1 MKSKPSKADHKVF
14 IADRGNLQFWYQ
26 HDWKFTPKSSGIIKL
41 EDPGEDCILEIS
53 YFPLPQVDMP
63 LPSPKQQ
70 LWMVMQKDAIAAK
83 EEDIQVSER
92 NGQRMACVE
101 YSYED
106 PNEHREARGFMAI
119 VSNRLFQSLIT
130 FCFWPEH
137 AVKFKPAL
145 QMVLDSFV
153 LGTGFQYAS
162 PQQALQILSAK
173 H

>member
-1 MKSKPSKADHKVF
+1 MKSKPSKTNHKVF
-14 IADRGNLQFWYQ
+14 IADRGNVQFWYP
-26 HDWKFTPKSSGIIKL
+26 HDWKFTPKNSGIIKL

-53 YFPLPQVDMP
+53 YLPLPQVDIP

-92 NGQRMACVE
+92 NGQFTACVE

-106 PNEHREARGFMAI
+106 HIEHREARRFMAI

-137 AVKFKPAL
+137 AARLKPAL

-162 PQQALQILSAK
+162 PQQALQILTAK
-173 H
+173 N